1 MPNAPDPSPRPEP
14 PSPWGDPFHYGLRQ
28 PPPLSGAAPRPDG
41 SSDAGAGRAGAARA
55 DAAADD
61 ALVGAML
68 RAIGDH
74 RSGPPT
80 LWFLVL
86 HHDDSP
92 APVVLPVEHATLAP
106 SETVAALLVH
116 VLVSVVQHEAPGGSV
131 LVGYAREGGGADGA
145 FERGWSSAL
154 RGPAV
159 RAGLRI
165 RAEIA
170 IGPHRAGVI
179 RGGLGSGS

>member
-14 PSPWGDPFHYGLRQ
+14 PYPWGDPFHYGLRQ
-28 PPPLSGAAPRPDG
+28 PPPSGAAPRPDG
-41 SSDAGAGRAGAARA
+41 SSDAGAARDHAAG
-55 DAAADD
+55 DD
-61 ALVGAML
+61 ALVGVML

-116 VLVSVVQHEAPGGSV
+116 VLASVVQHEAPGGSV

-154 RGPAV
+154 RGLAAA
-159 RAGLRI
+159 AGLRI